1 MNLLKTNK
9 LSKIYPGIVD
19 VIALNEVNFTMNKGD
34 LTAIIGDSGSGKST
48 LLHLLAGVDNPTS
61 GKIFIQGEDITK
73 LNRDDMTVF
82 RRRNIGV
89 IYQFFNLIPN
99 ISVQKNILLPLLLD
113 GRREDKEYFK
123 EIVSTLGIADKLDR
137 FPNQLSGGEQQRV
150 AIARSLVTRPALILA
165 DEPTGNLDRR
175 NSEEITALFRI
186 VNQRFNSTIMIITHD
201 EKIAMSCDKV
211 FKMVDGKLY
220 SLEGDKNENYQWVSK
235 NFYWKK

>member
-150 AIARSLVTRPALILA
+150 AIARSLVTKPALILA

-201 EKIAMSCDKV
+201 EKVAMSCDKV

-220 SLEGDKNENYQWVSK
+220 SLEGDKNENYQ
-235 NFYWKK
+235 

>member
-1 MNLLKTNK
+1 MNILKTNK
-9 LSKIYPGIVD
+9 LSKIYPGVVD
-19 VIALNEVNFTMNKGD
+19 VIALDEVNFTMNKGD
-34 LTAIIGDSGSGKST
+34 LTAIVGDSGSGKST

-61 GKIFIQGEDITK
+61 GEIFIQGEDITK
-73 LNRDDMTVF
+73 LNREDMTVF

-150 AIARSLVTRPALILA
+150 AIARSLVTKPALILA

-201 EKIAMSCDKV
+201 EKVAMSCDKV

-220 SLEGDKNENYQWVSK
+220 SLEGDKN
-235 NFYWKK
+235 

>member
-165 DEPTGNLDRR
+165 DEPTGNLDRG